1 MKSSVTS
8 IDLQKFMEFNS
19 ISTISDLLL
28 LPNED
33 FYVMV
38 GFTYHILTE
47 ILEIKQTFSIQNTTN

>member
-1 MKSSVTS
+1 MKSIVTS

-19 ISTISDLLL
+19 ISTVSDLLL

-33 FYVMV
+33 YYEMG

-47 ILEIKQTFSIQNTTN
+47 ILEIKQSFSIQNTTN